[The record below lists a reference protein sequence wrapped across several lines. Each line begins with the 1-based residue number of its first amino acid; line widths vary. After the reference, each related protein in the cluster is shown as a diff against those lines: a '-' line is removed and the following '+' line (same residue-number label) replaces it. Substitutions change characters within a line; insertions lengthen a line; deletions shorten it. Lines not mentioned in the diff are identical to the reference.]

1 MLIVAPQFIRGEVEF
16 GVVTQSAMA
25 FAQLLGA
32 FSLIVNQFQSISS
45 FAAVIVRL
53 SALVGAIEKEPASSR
68 MAIAVVVTDRHI
80 AYKELT
86 LFSSEDGR
94 ELVKNLSVDIPRGTR
109 VLVIG
114 SNEAARTA
122 LFHATAGIWPAGVGT
137 LIRPPLDAIFFL
149 PQRPYLPPGTLRDVL
164 LRTGQEQVITDDQIT
179 SALHNAGLDSVL
191 ARAGGLNSE
200 HDWST
205 MLSLGEHQ
213 LLAFTRLTLARPS
226 FAMLDRV
233 NSSLNATQLRQ
244 ALRIL
249 DENSITYIAFAED
262 AESAAFYD
270 AVLEIDADGTW
281 SWRLPPRSTGDEK
294 A

>member
-1 MLIVAPQFIRGEVEF
+1 
-16 GVVTQSAMA
+16 
-25 FAQLLGA
+25 
-32 FSLIVNQFQSISS
+32 
-45 FAAVIVRL
+45 VIARL
-53 SALVGAIEKEPASSR
+53 SALVGAVEKEPPSSR
-68 MAIAVVVTDRHI
+68 MAITVVVTDRHI

-86 LFSSEDGR
+86 LFSSEDGS
-94 ELVKNLSVDIPRGTR
+94 ELVKNLSVDIPRGTK

-205 MLSLGEHQ
+205 MLSLGEQQ
-213 LLAFTRLTLARPS
+213 LLAITRLTLARPS

-244 ALRIL
+244 ALRTL
-249 DENSITYIAFAED
+249 DENSITYITLAED
-262 AESAAFYD
+262 VESVELYD
-270 AVLEIDADGTW
+270 AVLEIDADGAW
-281 SWRLPPRSTGDEK
+281 SWKRTGL